1 MSRTSERIVSIPCFY
16 FFPFYVLWTTQP
28 VPPAGNK
35 SVVPVAV
42 AAAKVKHVVAAPS
55 SGNGGSA
62 SPSVFMKRF
71 LVFTGLLVLSAC
83 APAEPLRGV
92 ALLDGT
98 ETTLEAQIEDKPAI
112 INFWAAWCIFCKEE
126 LPLFEKV
133 SQEYPDITMIGVNL
147 QEPVDT
153 VRRYWN
159 NGGYTFPTL
168 LDPHAELS
176 KRFDV
181 FTQPTTVFL
190 NAEGEII
197 FKKNGPLTEEEL
209 TEHVQDLVRNVQI
222 QSVGTSPSCGSDSL
236 VCEGG
241 SSPVPSLLSGWYE
254 GQVKHSIPL
263 QDILSGGPA
272 KDGIPSIDAPK
283 FTAVSEA
290 TFLANDDLG
299 LLLTIGNDTRFY
311 PFRILNWHEIVNDT
325 VGGKSVAITYCPL
338 CATAI
343 VYDRMIDKGV
353 SEFGVSGFLYQ
364 SNLLMYDRLTES
376 LWNQAAGQA
385 VVGPL
390 TGEKLQAIRSDI
402 VRFSTVQERYPAAE
416 ILSTDTG
423 YGRNYTRDP
432 YEGYEQNSDT
442 YFPVRKT
449 DERLHV
455 KDIVYGIVV
464 NGTAKAYPLSSLPP
478 KTEFTDTVDDMTI
491 RISYNSSTQSVTF
504 RRSDTDEE
512 IVPLYGFWFSWVA
525 QYPETE
531 LYSE

>member
-1 MSRTSERIVSIPCFY
+1 MKY
-16 FFPFYVLWTTQP
+16 FLF
-28 VPPAGNK
+28 A
-35 SVVPVAV
+35 
-42 AAAKVKHVVAAPS
+42 
-55 SGNGGSA
+55 
-62 SPSVFMKRF
+62 
-71 LVFTGLLVLSAC
+71 TGLLLFSSC
-83 APAEPLRGV
+83 TPAEPLRGV

-98 ETTLEAQIEDKPAI
+98 ETTLEAQIEGKPAI
-112 INFWAAWCIFCKEE
+112 LNFWAAWCIFCKEE

-147 QEPVDT
+147 QEPVET

-159 NGGYTFPTL
+159 NGGFTFPTL
-168 LDPHAELS
+168 LDPDAELS
-176 KRFDV
+176 GRFDV

-190 NAEGEII
+190 NADGEII
-197 FKKNGPLTEEEL
+197 FKKNGPLTKEEL
-209 TEHVQDLVRNVQI
+209 AKHVQDLIRNVQI
-222 QSVGTSPSCGSDSL
+222 QSVSTSPSCGSGSL

-241 SSPVPSLLSGWYE
+241 SSPVPSLFSGWYE

-283 FTAVSEA
+283 FIPVSEA
-290 TFLANDDLG
+290 TSLAGDDLG
-299 LLLTIGNDTRFY
+299 LLLTIGSDTRFY

-325 VGGKSVAITYCPL
+325 VGGTPVAITYCPL
-338 CATAI
+338 CATAV
-343 VYDRMIDKGV
+343 VYDRTISKGV
-353 SEFGVSGFLYQ
+353 SEFGVSGFLSQ
-364 SNLLMYDRLTES
+364 SNLLMYDRLSDS

-390 TGEKLQAIRSDI
+390 TGEKLQALRSDV
-402 VRFSTVQERYPAAE
+402 VRFSTVQERYPATE

-423 YGRNYTRDP
+423 YGRNYARDP
-432 YEGYEQNSDT
+432 YEGYEQKSDI

-449 DERLHV
+449 DV
-455 KDIVYGIVV
+455 KLYAKAIVYGIVV
-464 NGTAKAYPLSSLPP
+464 NGTAKAYPLSSLLSE
-478 KTEFTDTVDDMTI
+478 TEFTDTIDDVTI
-491 RISYNSSTQSVTF
+491 QISYHSSTQSVTF

-525 QYPETE
+525 QHPETE

>member
-1 MSRTSERIVSIPCFY
+1 M
-16 FFPFYVLWTTQP
+16 
-28 VPPAGNK
+28 
-35 SVVPVAV
+35 
-42 AAAKVKHVVAAPS
+42 KH
-55 SGNGGSA
+55 
-62 SPSVFMKRF
+62 F
-71 LVFTGLLVLSAC
+71 LVVTGLLVLSAC

-98 ETTLEAQIEDKPAI
+98 ETTLGSQIAGKPAI

-133 SQEYPDITMIGVNL
+133 SQEYPDITVIGVNL

-176 KRFDV
+176 ERFDV

-190 NAEGEII
+190 NADGEII

-209 TEHVQDLVRNVQI
+209 AEHVQDLVRNVQM
-222 QSVGTSPSCGSDSL
+222 QSVGASPSCGSGSL
-236 VCEGG
+236 VCDGDV
-241 SSPVPSLLSGWYE
+241 SPVPSLLSHWYRGE
-254 GQVKHSIPL
+254 VKHAIQL
-263 QDILSGGPA
+263 QDIFSGGPT

-299 LLLTIGNDTRFY
+299 LLLTIGSDTRFY

-325 VGGKSVAITYCPL
+325 VGGKPVAITYCPL
-338 CATAI
+338 CATAV
-343 VYDRMIDKGV
+343 VYDRTIPLRQGFEGQVSKGV

-364 SNLLMYDRLTES
+364 SNLLMYDRLSDS
-376 LWNQAAGQA
+376 LWNQATGQA

-390 TGEKLQAIRSDI
+390 TGEKLRAIRGDI

-449 DERLHV
+449 DARLHA

-464 NGTAKAYPLSSLPP
+464 NGTAKAYSLSSLPS
-478 KTEFTDTVDDMTI
+478 KTEFTDTVDDVTI
-491 RISYNSSTQSVTF
+491 QISYNPSTQSVMF